1 MIYPTCAAHMRPMAT
16 LGLYVA
22 AQDGLYLYE
31 IRSADDAVSLLA
43 SNAKFVELLITPRLR
58 PPHELPP
65 RPRRERGIGWRHA
78 PCNRGAGCRVV
89 GWQGF
94 FGGVR
99 AGGRSCS
106 CPKAKSAWR
115 GLCQE
120 MRDSNIAISNRPFG
134 GDAGEAGRTNGGGVV
149 VNYNGQFTLR

>member
-1 MIYPTCAAHMRPMAT
+1 M
-16 LGLYVA
+16 
-22 AQDGLYLYE
+22 
-31 IRSADDAVSLLA
+31 
-43 SNAKFVELLITPRLR
+43 
-58 PPHELPP
+58 PPPP
-65 RPRRERGIGWRHA
+65 CPCGGREA
-78 PCNRGAGCRVV
+78 RGAPEALVESATATHTALSGVV
-89 GWQGF
+89 GL

-99 AGGRSCS
+99 AGGRS

-134 GDAGEAGRTNGGGVV
+134 GDAGEAGRTNGGVVV